1 MCGTLFTQVTH
12 SKHFIF
18 NQNNPTTLLYK
29 KIPVMLQ
36 TGIIQVYKII
46 ERGNINEKNH
56 LIITLHLL
64 FSTLQLLLITVKG

>member
-1 MCGTLFTQVTH
+1 
-12 SKHFIF
+12 
-18 NQNNPTTLLYK
+18 
-29 KIPVMLQ
+29 MLQ